1 MARAFRLFIGIMVP
15 EEVRTAVADIQ
26 SSVARLPMRVK
37 LVEPENL
44 HISLSFLGNVAEENI
59 PNIASSLDK
68 ICQEHRPFTVRI
80 GGMMLI
86 PNERHLR
93 VIALDVKSN
102 GDLLEKLRWEV
113 EKKVGGDSKP
123 CHLTLSRVREM
134 KDRRLAIS
142 RLKDLNIEKYFE
154 VQSVCLVRSMGTR
167 SGRFYLVVHESRLGQ
182 SVRPEEAGKI

>member
-80 GGMMLI
+80 SGMMLI

-123 CHLTLSRVREM
+123 CHLTLARVREM

-154 VQSVCLVRSMGTR
+154 FQSVCLVRSMGTR
-167 SGRFYLVVHESRLGQ
+167 SGRVYLVVHESRLGQ